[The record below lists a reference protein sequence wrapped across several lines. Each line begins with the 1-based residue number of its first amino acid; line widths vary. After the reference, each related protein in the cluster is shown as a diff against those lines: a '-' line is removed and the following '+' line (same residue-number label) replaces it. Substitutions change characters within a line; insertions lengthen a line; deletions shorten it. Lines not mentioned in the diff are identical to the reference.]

1 MKNLLY
7 IGNRLK
13 SENRNQ
19 SYIHVLGN
27 LLSKEGYSLSYASSH
42 NNKVLRLL
50 DMMFKVFKLRHKVD
64 LVLIDTYST
73 QNFYYAYCVSQLCRI
88 FKLDYIPI
96 LHGGNLPSRLE
107 SHSKMSAKIFKNAL
121 CNVSPSKYLKNA
133 FEAIG
138 YENIVHIPNAF
149 EIENY
154 QLTDKEFEE
163 PNLLWVR
170 SFSKIYN
177 PKLAI
182 EVFQLLK
189 QTYPKSQ
196 LCMVGPD
203 SDGTLKDIKVMVQ
216 NLNLDVK
223 FTGKLSKQEW
233 VALSKTYNIFIN
245 TTNFDNMPLS
255 VIEAM
260 ALGIP
265 VVSTNVGGMPYLIKN
280 NDNGILVT
288 PNNAKDMAEAVKH
301 LIENEQ
307 SRQKIIKSARA
318 KVEQFDW
325 KHIKHL
331 WFRTLE

>member
-1 MKNLLY
+1 
-7 IGNRLK
+7 
-13 SENRNQ
+13 
-19 SYIHVLGN
+19 
-27 LLSKEGYSLSYASSH
+27 
-42 NNKVLRLL
+42 
-50 DMMFKVFKLRHKVD
+50 
-64 LVLIDTYST
+64 
-73 QNFYYAYCVSQLCRI
+73 
-88 FKLDYIPI
+88 
-96 LHGGNLPSRLE
+96 
-107 SHSKMSAKIFKNAL
+107 
-121 CNVSPSKYLKNA
+121 
-133 FEAIG
+133 
-138 YENIVHIPNAF
+138 
-149 EIENY
+149 
-154 QLTDKEFEE
+154 
-163 PNLLWVR
+163 
-170 SFSKIYN
+170 
-177 PKLAI
+177 
-182 EVFQLLK
+182 
-189 QTYPKSQ
+189 
-196 LCMVGPD
+196 MVGPD